1 MRPLTWT
8 LVAGILIT
16 LVQARMTAQVSDY
29 DVKTNFETACKGI
42 KAAFDSART
51 TAALDSLKLDLDSI
65 EVQYMPRQK
74 FLDKALYPET
84 FGETIAD
91 LRGLF
96 QLTYD
101 RVYLIQ
107 NQGIKI
113 EELEGRILLLSAR
126 IDSLSTERTK
136 LFAELQENKTA
147 VSRLR
152 ETIRKLTAT
161 MQAKD
166 RLIFALIDSIFLPY
180 DKDLNQLGDVQ
191 KEAITAK
198 LMKANAAAR
207 VYDIAADNLEFLQ
220 TTLLQPKDYANMID
234 QRDQFASK
242 WNGLREKINT
252 VSYASEAEQ
261 AGKQGKGK
269 GVKRE
274 PVIQQTHVDSV
285 LMDWDTRLASVFWSS
300 LYKEFTSKEVKILP
314 FTDAR
319 SFDVSIRAYVDS
331 AQAKGENAK
340 VFVQDI
346 WKERIDKEWRDA
358 LSRESMLGKT
368 RYAALDAYVSALGE
382 QKVDLKFLIYIGIV
396 VILVGSAWWYFGRK
410 PKDQPPAGD
419 ETPPQ
424 A

>member
-1 MRPLTWT
+1 
-8 LVAGILIT
+8 
-16 LVQARMTAQVSDY
+16 
-29 DVKTNFETACKGI
+29 
-42 KAAFDSART
+42 
-51 TAALDSLKLDLDSI
+51 
-65 EVQYMPRQK
+65 
-74 FLDKALYPET
+74 
-84 FGETIAD
+84 
-91 LRGLF
+91 
-96 QLTYD
+96 
-101 RVYLIQ
+101 
-107 NQGIKI
+107 
-113 EELEGRILLLSAR
+113 
-126 IDSLSTERTK
+126 
-136 LFAELQENKTA
+136 
-147 VSRLR
+147 
-152 ETIRKLTAT
+152 
-161 MQAKD
+161 
-166 RLIFALIDSIFLPY
+166 
-180 DKDLNQLGDVQ
+180 
-191 KEAITAK
+191 
-198 LMKANAAAR
+198 
-207 VYDIAADNLEFLQ
+207 
-220 TTLLQPKDYANMID
+220 MID